1 MMTEGKGGASATMVA
16 AHSGGGREGGHWQQ
30 LEVVLP
36 SPTLRSRDDG
46 EFGDLMVRKRRRR
59 PNRVRNDYY
68 PVGNGDNDNDDN
80 VVIFVPTVL
89 LSAMG
94 EGPSSRPPQGSGVV
108 GRKQSSTAGQAGDNG
123 VE

>member
-1 MMTEGKGGASATMVA
+1 MMTEGKGGGSATMVA
-16 AHSGGGREGGHWQQ
+16 AHSGGGREGGHWQR

-36 SPTLRSRDDG
+36 SPALRSRDDG
-46 EFGDLMVRKRRRR
+46 EFGDPMVRKRRRR
-59 PNRVRNDYY
+59 PNRVRDDY
-68 PVGNGDNDNDDN
+68 PVGDGDNDNDDN

-94 EGPSSRPPQGSGVV
+94 EGPSSCPPQGSGVV
-108 GRKQSSTAGQAGDNG
+108 GRKPSTAGQAGDNG